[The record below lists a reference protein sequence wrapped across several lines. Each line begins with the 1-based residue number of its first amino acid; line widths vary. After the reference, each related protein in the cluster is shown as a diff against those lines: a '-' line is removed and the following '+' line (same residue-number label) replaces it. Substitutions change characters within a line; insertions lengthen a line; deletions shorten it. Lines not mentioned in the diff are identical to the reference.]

1 MFEFSYI
8 KFFQTRL
15 ENSLCFCS
23 TPIAHLLNPY
33 YISYLVLFF
42 CQVYTADTEASTNH
56 QEIPQR

>member
-1 MFEFSYI
+1 MLEFSYI
-8 KFFQTRL
+8 EFFQTRL

-23 TPIAHLLNPY
+23 APIFHLSDLY
-33 YISYLVLFF
+33 YISYLALFF